1 MDTLI
6 IHTGIFGLLGSAERE
21 VRPDRSLNNGDCFF
35 FLELS
40 AISIN
45 GQTIVH
51 DPPDPLTTI
60 FGTAIDKLQP

>member
-6 IHTGIFGLLGSAERE
+6 IRTGIFGLLGSAERE
-21 VRPDRSLNNGDCFF
+21 VRPDRSLNNGDYF

-51 DPPDPLTTI
+51 DPQTTI
-60 FGTAIDKLQP
+60 FGTAIDELQP

>member
-1 MDTLI
+1 MYGDFWATAVQRGRG
-6 IHTGIFGLLGSAERE
+6 H
-21 VRPDRSLNNGDCFF
+21 LNNRDYF

-51 DPPDPLTTI
+51 DPLATI

>member
-6 IHTGIFGLLGSAERE
+6 IHMGVFGLLCSAERE
-21 VRPDRSLNNGDCFF
+21 RSELLKQWRSGLFF

-51 DPPDPLTTI
+51 DPPTTI